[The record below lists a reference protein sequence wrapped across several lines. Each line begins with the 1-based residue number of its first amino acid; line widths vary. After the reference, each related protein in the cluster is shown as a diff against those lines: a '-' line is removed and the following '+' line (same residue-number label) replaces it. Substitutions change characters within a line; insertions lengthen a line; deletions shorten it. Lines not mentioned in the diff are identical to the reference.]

1 MLSDNQEQQDFTL
14 PLALPTDDEFCYPSS
29 ILTDKFKAKVKTT
42 LKHPALIIPARR
54 TAELR
59 KALSHIL
66 MKRPKIKDVYNLL
79 PEDFCAGR
87 DSNAERKL
95 ALKMCNK
102 DGDDIY
108 DDIQELLKEEGIRK
122 SEHEVVL
129 GYDHYTVEQILSLI
143 LPKHCNE
150 IPSSFEVVGTLAH
163 MNLRP
168 EILPFKFIIGR
179 IILDKNKSLDLVVNK
194 VGTIQNEF
202 RTFPME
208 VLAENRK
215 TKTCPQD
222 TIANEL
228 KLEVEVKEDGC
239 RFQLDFAKV
248 YWNSRLQSEHRR
260 LVHLIAGKS
269 RETNVKKR
277 SSKKGEKMKEMSLEA
292 GDTMS
297 SSTGK
302 KIIVADACA
311 GIGPFAIPLA
321 SQYSH
326 VEVHANDLNPTSI
339 TYLEKNGKINHC
351 SPNKLKIYN
360 MDGRDFL
367 RRLDKEGIEYDHV
380 LMNLPAI
387 APEFLHVFS
396 GWKGNYSAR
405 PMIHVHCFGGKSDGA
420 HDEAIERCSRA
431 LGCDLDKL
439 RDNISV
445 HIVRDV
451 SPKKNM
457 LCVSFRLPESVR
469 ALKQIEVFGKIHNKE
484 NEDADSIPP
493 KKKARCDQ

>member
-1 MLSDNQEQQDFTL
+1 MMVSDYQEKQELTL
-14 PLALPTDDEFCYPSS
+14 PLAVPADEEFCYPSS
-29 ILTDKFKAKVKTT
+29 VLTDELKAKVKTT
-42 LKHPALIIPARR
+42 MNHPALIIPARR

-59 KALSHIL
+59 KSLSHIL
-66 MKRPKIKDVYNLL
+66 MNRPKMKDVYALL
-79 PEDFCAGR
+79 PKDFSEGR

-95 ALKMCNK
+95 VLKMCNK
-102 DGDDIY
+102 DGEDIY
-108 DDIQELLKEEGIRK
+108 NQVQELLSEEGIRK
-122 SEHEVVL
+122 SVHEVVI

-168 EILPFKFIIGR
+168 ESLPFKFIIGR
-179 IILDKNKSLDLVVNK
+179 VILDKNKSLKLVVNK

-208 VLAENRK
+208 ILAENRK
-215 TKTCPQD
+215 STSNPD
-222 TIANEL
+222 GALEHEL

-248 YWNSRLQSEHRR
+248 YWNSRLQNEHRR
-260 LVHLIAGKS
+260 LVHLIAGKP

-277 SSKKGEKMKEMSLEA
+277 SSKKGEKTKGNKSEA
-292 GDTMS
+292 ADTMS
-297 SSTGK
+297 SS

-311 GIGPFAIPLA
+311 GIGPFVIPLA

-326 VEVHANDLNPTSI
+326 VEVHANDLNPESI
-339 TYLEKNGKINHC
+339 KYLEKNAKINHC

-367 RRLDKEGIEYDHV
+367 RRLDKEGVEYDHV

-387 APEFLHVFS
+387 APEFLNVFS

-405 PMIHVHCFGGKSDGA
+405 PMIHVHCFGGKGDGA

-431 LGCDLDKL
+431 LGCGLDKC
-439 RDNISV
+439 RHNVSV

-457 LCVSFRLPESVR
+457 LCVSFRLPESVQD
-469 ALKQIEVFGKIHNKE
+469 LKQIESFEKILSEKK
-484 NEDADSIPP
+484 EDADSIPP
-493 KKKARCDQ
+493 KKRARCD